1 MTNVTIVVNVLITSC
16 QVSLNPKI
24 GPLTNQA
31 RIRPTA
37 RPKAAGLPVLRDVA
51 FASRVNQERDLA
63 ARMPGPS
70 CYGEGRAI
78 EIDGLVDLE
87 TPGPPLPPGPDEIE
101 GTKKRRG

>member
-1 MTNVTIVVNVLITSC
+1 
-16 QVSLNPKI
+16 
-24 GPLTNQA
+24 
-31 RIRPTA
+31 
-37 RPKAAGLPVLRDVA
+37 
-51 FASRVNQERDLA
+51 
-63 ARMPGPS
+63 MPGPS